1 MENIF
6 QLKMFP
12 IGFCMFV
19 EAQKTRWKF
28 VENMWKLNWA
38 TKEKNKQ
45 NLSQLSSYN
54 ILSWEYKND
63 SHIQM
68 TTIARIQIIYLF
80 YQFYLEINLSETKQS
95 HIYKSLINLK
105 N

>member
-28 VENMWKLNWA
+28 VENIVKTELG
-38 TKEKNKQ
+38 NKR
-45 NLSQLSSYN
+45 
-54 ILSWEYKND
+54 K
-63 SHIQM
+63 
-68 TTIARIQIIYLF
+68 
-80 YQFYLEINLSETKQS
+80 K
-95 HIYKSLINLK
+95 
-105 N
+105 